1 VGLVHWRRIVIA
13 CGVAAAAA
21 WLWLHSE
28 HAGRPGVCPL
38 CLRPVHSGAAVE
50 AEVEGRRRTLC
61 CAGCVRAAHR
71 QTGRPVKILQFTDFE
86 SGRSLRPEETFLV
99 RGSDVNLCTRREP
112 LVDVSKHVFEEHY
125 DRCSPSFLAFA
136 SRERAE
142 AFARRNGGTVV
153 PAARL
158 AAELGGAVA
167 AAP

>member
-1 VGLVHWRRIVIA
+1 
-13 CGVAAAAA
+13 
-21 WLWLHSE
+21 
-28 HAGRPGVCPL
+28 
-38 CLRPVHSGAAVE
+38 
-50 AEVEGRRRTLC
+50 
-61 CAGCVRAAHR
+61 
-71 QTGRPVKILQFTDFE
+71 VKILQFTDFE